1 MRKGQYAI
9 IEHTILLGVGITLT
23 LGLLLMFET
32 VGEDVSDTTTD
43 IQMRLASEYM
53 AVHAIE
59 LVESGAEGRVTASMP
74 AAGGGQ
80 DYAITLSDDGVS
92 AVTSGSRHVS
102 PLYGLPSRIS
112 AEGSVVS
119 QDTDATVTYRNGTL
133 EVAPE

>member
-59 LVESGAEGRVTASMP
+59 LVESGAEGRVTATMP
-74 AAGGGQ
+74 GADSNQ
-80 DYAITLSDDGVS
+80 DYAITLSADGVE
-92 AVTSGSRHVS
+92 AVTSGSQHVS
-102 PLYGLPSRIS
+102 SLYGIPSRIK

-119 QDTDATVTYRNGTL
+119 QDSDAAVSYRDGAL
-133 EVAPE
+133 EVGPK